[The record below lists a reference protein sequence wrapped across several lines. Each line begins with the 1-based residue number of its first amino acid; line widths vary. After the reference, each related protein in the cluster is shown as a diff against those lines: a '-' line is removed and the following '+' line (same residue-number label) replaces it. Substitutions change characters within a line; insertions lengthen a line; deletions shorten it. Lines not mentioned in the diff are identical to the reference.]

1 MKPNRQ
7 TFSDESHSLITSN
20 FVRFLSYF
28 YFLPFPPQA
37 LGRCIRHRR
46 DWGAIIMVDDRFSK
60 ISRYLNSLSKW
71 VRSGVVHYSDHLDM
85 MKNLVEFNKVVN
97 LCF

>member
-1 MKPNRQ
+1 
-7 TFSDESHSLITSN
+7 
-20 FVRFLSYF
+20 
-28 YFLPFPPQA
+28 
-37 LGRCIRHRR
+37 
-46 DWGAIIMVDDRFSK
+46 MVDDRFSK